1 MGSRGTTSGPAR
13 TAGRSG
19 SVRAGAARA
28 TGAAAAQGAGRRA
41 DRRSARALRAG
52 VLGALAVVCLLSVLS
67 PLATYVRE
75 QSSTA
80 SLTRQVDQATRE
92 RASLDRAVTRWEDPA
107 FVAAQARARLH
118 YVRPGETGYVVLDLP
133 PASADPSATGGPDA
147 GTGAGSDAGPG
158 AGPVDAGVAPVP
170 DATTADGSRAWYDR
184 LWRSVEVAG
193 QR

>member
-1 MGSRGTTSGPAR
+1 MTISRGTGPAR
-13 TAGRSG
+13 TGGRSG
-19 SVRAGAARA
+19 SVRAEGAAR
-28 TGAAAAQGAGRRA
+28 
-41 DRRSARALRAG
+41 RSSRALRAG

-80 SLTRQVDQATRE
+80 SLARQVDEASRE
-92 RASLDRAVTRWEDPA
+92 RASLDQAVTRWEDPA

-133 PASADPSATGGPDA
+133 PEPSADPVATAGPDA
-147 GTGAGSDAGPG
+147 PPGAPPDAPPG
-158 AGPVDAGVAPVP
+158 AG
-170 DATTADGSRAWYDR
+170 TADGGAAALPGAGTSGGSRAWYDR

>member
-1 MGSRGTTSGPAR
+1 MNSRATSAR
-13 TAGRSG
+13 TAARPGGRSG
-19 SVRAGAARA
+19 SVRAQEGA
-28 TGAAAAQGAGRRA
+28 Q
-41 DRRSARALRAG
+41 RRSSRALRAG

-80 SLTRQVDQATRE
+80 SLTRQVDQASRE
-92 RASLDRAVTRWEDPA
+92 RATLDQAVTRWEDPA

-133 PASADPSATGGPDA
+133 PEPAPDPVATGGPDA
-147 GTGAGSDAGPG
+147 APGSGTADAAAPLPDAGTSAGSRP
-158 AGPVDAGVAPVP
+158 
-170 DATTADGSRAWYDR
+170 WYDR